1 MTSTLDTD
9 SAGGA
14 ETPID
19 SVLPERRNV
28 FGRLYHGETRMDFMG
43 RKWLGLGVSL
53 TLIVIT
59 VASLAFQG
67 LNLGLDFEGGVQW
80 EAPSANLSRD
90 DVLTILRDNGISTSD
105 AKITNVNASGVDR
118 IRVQVGEQPAEVRQ
132 AVFDE
137 IGAKAGNVED
147 VSSTSVSSSWGRE
160 ITDKAIRALVVFV
173 ILVSAFIAWR
183 FEWRMAAGAI
193 AAMVH
198 DVLISVGVYSVLQLD
213 VTPST
218 VIAFLTILGF
228 SLYDTIVVYDKID
241 ENTARFSGARLPYDD
256 VINVSMNQVFM
267 RSLNTNI
274 TAVLP
279 VLSLLVVGAGIMGA
293 IALRDFALALFV
305 GLITGSYSSIFIAAP
320 VLAELKVKTAKW
332 KSLRSVPHATGVELE
347 RLVLGGSPAAR
358 REAVRHR
365 ASAGVTADNDDKV
378 AVVRKSVT
386 PEAVLSHP
394 PRPRKKT
401 RR

>member
-9 SAGGA
+9 STGEAA
-14 ETPID
+14 SHLDP
-19 SVLPERRNV
+19 LPPPRRNV

-43 RKWLGLGVSL
+43 RKWFGLGVSL

-59 VASLAFQG
+59 LASLGFQG

-90 DVLTILRDNGISTSD
+90 DVLTILNDNGVNTAD
-105 AKITNVNASGVDR
+105 AKITNVNASGIDR
-118 IRVQVGEQPAEVRQ
+118 VRIQVGEQPPEIRQ
-132 AVFDE
+132 AVFDA
-137 IGAKAGNVED
+137 IGAKVGNVED
-147 VSSTSVSSSWGRE
+147 VSSTSVSSSWGSE
-160 ITDKAIRALVVFV
+160 ITSKAVRALIVFV
-173 ILVSAFIAWR
+173 ILVSLFIAWR

-193 AAMVH
+193 AAMIH
-198 DVLISVGVYSVLQLD
+198 DVLISVGVYSVLRLE

-228 SLYDTIVVYDKID
+228 SLYDTIVVYDKIN

-267 RSLNTNI
+267 RSLNTNV

-279 VLSLLVVGAGIMGA
+279 VLSLLVVGSGIMGA

-320 VLAELKVKTAKW
+320 VLAELKVQTPKW
-332 KSLRSVPHATGVELE
+332 KSLRSVPRATGVELE

-358 REAVRHR
+358 REAVRNR
-365 ASAGVTADNDDKV
+365 AGAGVTAANDDKFG
-378 AVVRKSVT
+378 VVHRPTT